1 VLSVEKGAENHK
13 KLLASALEA
22 TLLSGQMWEA
32 IEDAGQ
38 QALILKPKT
47 PRFWHTVPRWIQ
59 IGRMDIYKLEIQ

>member
-38 QALILKPKT
+38 QALILKPN
-47 PRFWHTVPRWIQ
+47 RFRHSVPRWIQ
-59 IGRMDIYKLEIQ
+59 KGRVDTVN